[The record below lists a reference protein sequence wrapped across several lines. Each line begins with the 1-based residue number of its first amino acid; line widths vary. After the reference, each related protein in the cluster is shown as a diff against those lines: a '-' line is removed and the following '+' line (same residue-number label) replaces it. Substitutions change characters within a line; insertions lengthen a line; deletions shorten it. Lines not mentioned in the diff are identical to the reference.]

1 MNTEYFLGRRPSVSD
16 ILKCIDIT
24 SPASQPRTNG
34 IRRQT
39 LSTQKL
45 NSHPE
50 DRQSKAASS
59 LTLTNRRWPPFQEK
73 ISLGDAGVMQ
83 EWQAVVSQIPDL
95 CSSYGVQGV
104 RGRYRSAPLPCVTK
118 REAELSAGWT
128 MSPHRHHSRES
139 VEKHGKDR

>member
-83 EWQAVVSQIPDL
+83 EWQAVVSQTPPL
-95 CSSYGVQGV
+95 VQQATEYKGV
-104 RGRYRSAPLPCVTK
+104 RGPISIWLPLRAYPRERQRSAGVPLAP
-118 REAELSAGWT
+118 
-128 MSPHRHHSRES
+128 SRPYQPWFEHNS
-139 VEKHGKDR
+139 GV